1 MRLASVV
8 TAAFLLGPLAVPVLP
23 AQDEPVTAGSG
34 GVSVPKRTKSV
45 LPDYPPTAQAQ
56 GIRGIVILELIIDKE
71 GKVAEARVIRSVP
84 GLDEAALAAARQW
97 TYEVTK
103 VNAKPVSV
111 RLTVPITFA
120 MKLPE
125 MTRQDGI
132 PELRQGIAPPFP
144 PDGSGPATVVAEVS
158 LDADGRVS
166 EAKVA
171 KGEAPW
177 TNALLAAL
185 RTWRFA
191 AEAGEATVSFRIQAD
206 FIPGERK
213 DPPKV
218 RLRLDGL
225 QRSESMVGALAP
237 SASPT
242 TPATPPAAAPEAAP
256 EAAPSPTGVPP
267 ATPAPAAGPATAGE
281 ATLGIAATGTAP
293 PAASADP
300 APAAP
305 SGQAAPPPPVEVI
318 TAPPPPPPPP
328 EVESGASAVRDV
340 VLEAGVPDLA
350 KGRRPVPPPLARM
363 AGTSGVVEVQFS
375 VSAAGT
381 CLVQAVSGPDLLK
394 IAAEQTVT
402 SWQFRR
408 TQAHRLFL
416 AAVFTYEGDRVTA
429 VVRPQPPAAAP
440 QALAQPQP

>member
-8 TAAFLLGPLAVPVLP
+8 TAAFLLGPLAVPVLR

-71 GKVAEARVIRSVP
+71 GKVAEARVVRSVP

-144 PDGSGPATVVAEVS
+144 SDARGPATVVAEVS
-158 LDADGRVS
+158 LDPDGRVS

-225 QRSESMVGALAP
+225 QRSESMVGALAAP
-237 SASPT
+237 ASPT
-242 TPATPPAAAPEAAP
+242 TPAAAPEAAP
-256 EAAPSPTGVPP
+256 SPAGEPP
-267 ATPAPAAGPATAGE
+267 ATPAPAAGPAAAGPAAE
-281 ATLGIAATGTAP
+281 GTAATGTAP
-293 PAASADP
+293 PVASADP

-318 TAPPPPPPPP
+318 TAPPPPPPAP

-408 TQAHRLFL
+408 TQVHRLFL

-429 VVRPQPPAAAP
+429 VVRPQPPAVAP

>member
-1 MRLASVV
+1 MRLAFVV
-8 TAAFLLGPLAVPVLP
+8 TAVILLAPLAAPVLR

-34 GVSVPKRTKSV
+34 GVAVPKRTKTV
-45 LPDYPPTAQAQ
+45 QPEYPPAAQAQ
-56 GIRGIVILELIIDKE
+56 GIRGIVILELLIEE
-71 GKVAEARVIRSVP
+71 GKVAEARVVRSVP

-144 PDGSGPATVVAEVS
+144 SDARGPATVVAEVS
-158 LDADGRVS
+158 LDPDGRVS

-171 KGEAPW
+171 KGDAPW

-191 AEAGEATVSFRIQAD
+191 AEAGEATVSFRVQAD
-206 FIPGERK
+206 FVPGERK

-225 QRSESMVGALAP
+225 QRSESLVGAQGP
-237 SASPT
+237 SAP
-242 TPATPPAAAPEAAP
+242 PPAL
-256 EAAPSPTGVPP
+256 P
-267 ATPAPAAGPATAGE
+267 AAPAAVPSPEGEPAGAPTAG
-281 ATLGIAATGTAP
+281 APAGTTPTGAVSP
-293 PAASADP
+293 PRSADP
-300 APAAP
+300 APPAL
-305 SGQAAPPPPVEVI
+305 SEQAAPAPPVEVI
-318 TAPPPPPPPP
+318 SAPPPPPTPP

-350 KGRRPVPPPLARM
+350 KGRRPVPPPFARM

-375 VSAAGT
+375 VSAGGT

-394 IAAEQTVT
+394 TAAEQTVT

-408 TQAHRLFL
+408 TQVHRLFL
-416 AAVFTYEGDRVTA
+416 AAIFTYEGDRVTA
-429 VVRPQPPAAAP
+429 VVRPQPPPAAP

>member
-1 MRLASVV
+1 MRFASVV
-8 TAAFLLGPLAVPVLP
+8 MAAVLLGPLAAPVLR

-34 GVSVPKRTKSV
+34 GVSVPKRAKTVS
-45 LPDYPPTAQAQ
+45 PEYPPAAQSQ
-56 GIRGIVILELIIDKE
+56 GIRGIVILELLIDKE
-71 GKVAEARVIRSVP
+71 GKVAEARVVRSVP

-97 TYEVTK
+97 AYEVTK
-103 VNAKPVSV
+103 VNGKPVSV

-132 PELRQGIAPPFP
+132 PELRQGIAPSFP
-144 PDGSGPATVVAEVS
+144 QDARGPATVVAEVS
-158 LDADGRVS
+158 LDPDGRVAES
-166 EAKVA
+166 KVA
-171 KGEAPW
+171 QGEAPW
-177 TNALLAAL
+177 ANALLAAL

-191 AEAGEATVSFRIQAD
+191 AEAGEATVSFRVQAD
-206 FIPGERK
+206 FVPGERK

-218 RLRLDGL
+218 RLRMDGL
-225 QRSESMVGALAP
+225 QRSESMVGP

-242 TPATPPAAAPEAAP
+242 APA
-256 EAAPSPTGVPP
+256 AAPSPTGAPP
-267 ATPAPAAGPATAGE
+267 AGGPAPTATAP
-281 ATLGIAATGTAP
+281 TGTALP
-293 PAASADP
+293 PAADDAAQSA
-300 APAAP
+300 ALA
-305 SGQAAPPPPVEVI
+305 QTAPPPAVEVI
-318 TAPPPPPPPP
+318 SAPPPPPTPP

-350 KGRRPVPPPLARM
+350 KGRRPVPPPFARM

-394 IAAEQTVT
+394 TAAEQTVT

-416 AAVFTYEGDRVTA
+416 AATFTYEGDRVTA

>member
-8 TAAFLLGPLAVPVLP
+8 TAAFLLGPLAVPVLR

-34 GVSVPKRTKSV
+34 GVAVPKRTKSV

-71 GKVAEARVIRSVP
+71 GKVAEARVVRSVP

-97 TYEVTK
+97 TYEATK
-103 VNAKPVSV
+103 VNAKPVRV

-144 PDGSGPATVVAEVS
+144 SDARGPATVVAEVS
-158 LDADGRVS
+158 LDPDGRVS

-171 KGEAPW
+171 KGDAPW

-191 AEAGEATVSFRIQAD
+191 AEAGDATVSCRIQAD

-225 QRSESMVGALAP
+225 QRSESMVGALAAP
-237 SASPT
+237 APPT
-242 TPATPPAAAPEAAP
+242 TPATTPPAAT
-256 EAAPSPTGVPP
+256 EAAPSPTGEPP
-267 ATPAPAAGPATAGE
+267 ATPAPAAEPAA
-281 ATLGIAATGTAP
+281 TAP
-293 PAASADP
+293 P
-300 APAAP
+300 
-305 SGQAAPPPPVEVI
+305 
-318 TAPPPPPPPP
+318 
-328 EVESGASAVRDV
+328 
-340 VLEAGVPDLA
+340 
-350 KGRRPVPPPLARM
+350 
-363 AGTSGVVEVQFS
+363 
-375 VSAAGT
+375 
-381 CLVQAVSGPDLLK
+381 
-394 IAAEQTVT
+394 
-402 SWQFRR
+402 
-408 TQAHRLFL
+408 
-416 AAVFTYEGDRVTA
+416 
-429 VVRPQPPAAAP
+429 
-440 QALAQPQP
+440 